1 METMVSRKFRL
12 SIQVSDH
19 KQRDKF
25 AGLIDSLRNIA
36 IPARWERDCEGA
48 GQDLTGFHRTLLN
61 HLHHHS
67 QRPNPL
73 APR

>member
-36 IPARWERDCEGA
+36 IPARWKREIAKE
-48 GQDLTGFHRTLLN
+48 
-61 HLHHHS
+61 
-67 QRPNPL
+67 L
-73 APR
+73 AKT